1 MHNNHLIN
9 ILSFGNKD
17 FNNSLTEL
25 KDYLNYKI
33 KICNDIPSNLD
44 LINSQIALIHEDF
57 FNLKLANKY
66 LKDITIPI
74 IILKK
79 QDTQLSKN
87 QNYNI
92 LSIPTTV
99 NNINSEIS
107 ESLTKSRF
115 FFNSNIKIKKYILNK
130 NEKKLEKNHFFI
142 ILTEKEIN
150 LLEEFIINK
159 FPLSKKQILKKIWK
173 YSSEA
178 DTHTVE
184 THIYRLR
191 KKIKE
196 KFDDEN
202 FILNDKKGYFL

>member
-1 MHNNHLIN
+1 MHNNNLIN

-44 LINSQIALIHEDF
+44 FINSQIALIHEDF

-79 QDTQLSKN
+79 QDTQLIKN

-92 LSIPTTV
+92 LSIPTSI

-115 FFNSNIKIKKYILNK
+115 FSNSNIKIKKYILNK
-130 NEKKLEKNHFFI
+130 NEKKLERNKFFI

-159 FPLSKKQILKKIWK
+159 LPLSKKQILKKIWK